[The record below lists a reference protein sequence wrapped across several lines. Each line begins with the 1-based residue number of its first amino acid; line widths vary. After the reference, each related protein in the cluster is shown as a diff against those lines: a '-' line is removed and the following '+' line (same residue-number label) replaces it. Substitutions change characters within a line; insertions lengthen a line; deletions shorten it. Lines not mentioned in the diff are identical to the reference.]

1 MICQLRDS
9 GLCAAVDRILAR
21 RPDRSRK
28 PSSEESPPSPHV
40 SLSDVT
46 RHSPRRDASQQA
58 KAPRR
63 WAILSVLSRDCR
75 LLRAKGDG
83 RRRFARICDCHAK
96 SREGECVL
104 RKTEKTL
111 REERAGRPS
120 VERRETGGRGSPR
133 APRRTRGA
141 RSRLRGDEAPHGDSR
156 MRAAGADARRTAA
169 RPRTARKR
177 AIEAAGRNGR
187 SAAEAYARR
196 DELDQKSPT
205 RRASGPQRG
214 GPPAGRGGLGRT
226 AACG

>member
-1 MICQLRDS
+1 MRLNK
-9 GLCAAVDRILAR
+9 
-21 RPDRSRK
+21 RK
-28 PSSEESPPSPHV
+28 P
-40 SLSDVT
+40 
-46 RHSPRRDASQQA
+46 R
-58 KAPRR
+58 
-63 WAILSVLSRDCR
+63 
-75 LLRAKGDG
+75 GDG
-83 RRRFARICDCHAK
+83 RSSPSSRATVGSSGPRATDVAASRGSATVMQSQGRVNVSCARQKKRCVRSGRGGRA
-96 SREGECVL
+96 SSGE
-104 RKTEKTL
+104 R
-111 REERAGRPS
+111 RAGEMRRRSATRFGGKVAEGDRVATRERP
-120 VERRETGGRGSPR
+120 RSPR

-205 RRASGPQRG
+205 RRASGPQRS
-214 GPPAGRGGLGRT
+214 GPLAGRGELGRT